1 MTGSPDLPTTS
12 APRAPS
18 AGTLEVGSVV
28 GDYTVRECVGRGS
41 WATVY
46 RATHSGLGVEVAL
59 KVVAP
64 LHAGAADRLRREAQS
79 VGRLHH
85 PAIVALREVGETAD
99 GLPFLVTEWVGG
111 GSLRRL
117 IAERGSLAW
126 PEAARIALV
135 LAEAL
140 AYAHGQGIIHRD
152 LKPENVLLERD
163 GRPRLADFGVAGAL
177 TERRHDTA
185 VTQAGVIVGTPR
197 YMAPEQ
203 LAGESNSAATDL
215 FGLGLLLLEMLF
227 GAPPGGGGAREL
239 LVRRLTQDEQV
250 PERGDVPAPLR
261 ALLRQ
266 MLRRSQAERPASAA
280 AVAEALRTILVDART
295 AAPGGA
301 AVPDAASRAPRAPTR
316 TAAPAVRVPL
326 ALAAALAVGTLLLLL
341 VAMLLAAPN
350 AAAPGR
356 VAPSPGRVAIEL
368 LQGVLL
374 IVAGIAAGWA
384 AARALARRRSVLDR
398 DAGQLLLGTRDRRAL
413 TRTIALEVDELI
425 ARTQAIDARVL
436 GMTIVQMVREYE
448 RAKESTDRQAAL
460 MNATQLLEKLM
471 ARLSPWYVRHDRAV
485 AAAVSAVGVVS
496 GLVKIAS
503 DLADLA
509 RGG

>member
-46 RATHSGLGVEVAL
+46 RATHTGLGVDVAL

-239 LVRRLTQDEQV
+239 LVQRLTQDEQV

-280 AVAEALRTILVDART
+280 AVAEALRAILVDART

-301 AVPDAASRAPRAPTR
+301 AVRDAASRRAPTK
-316 TAAPAVRVPL
+316 AAASAVRVPL
-326 ALAAALAVGTLLLLL
+326 ALAAVLAVGTLLLLL

-350 AAAPGR
+350 AAPPGR

-413 TRTIALEVDELI
+413 TRTIAVEVDELI
-425 ARTQAIDARVL
+425 TRTQAIDARVL

-503 DLADLA
+503 DLLDLA